1 MNEAPPPEG
10 GEDEAVTPGV
20 AAPQPMV
27 LQARGPMPRARL
39 YQLEGKRPGRVV
51 GAVANLFMDA
61 VCALPRP
68 ARDWLSRQVGGLVY
82 RLGVRRRV
90 VMENLALAL
99 PERSEAERRAIARAA
114 YENMARIFLES
125 LPRGDRLYE
134 GWEHEEVRGSGWEA
148 LRAHVESG
156 RGALIVTAHFGNWE
170 LAGEMLRRRG
180 VRMNALV
187 RPLKGA
193 LNTRLVENRLR
204 NGGGQIYPKGAI
216 RQVLKALR
224 LGESVYMLLDQ
235 AMPVRE
241 ALFVPFFGRLAST
254 TPAMAMAAQRTG
266 APTFVAMGV
275 REGQKLRL
283 EVEGPIPFP
292 TEVADG
298 REALVV
304 HTARV
309 TAVLEQFIRRYPEQ
323 WLWLHRRWKVQP
335 PAEAQAL
342 AERLQQLRP

>member
-1 MNEAPPPEG
+1 MDEAPTPEG
-10 GEDEAVTPGV
+10 GKEEVATPGAV
-20 AAPQPMV
+20 VPQPLV
-27 LQARGPMPRARL
+27 LRARGPMPRARL
-39 YQLEGKRPGRVV
+39 HQLQGRRPGRVV
-51 GAVANLFMDA
+51 GAVAGLFMDA

-68 ARDWLSRQVGGLVY
+68 ARDWLARQVGGLVY

-99 PERSEAERRAIARAA
+99 PELSEAERRAIARGA
-114 YENMARIFLES
+114 YENMARIFIES
-125 LPRGDRLYE
+125 LPRGERLHE
-134 GWEHEEVRGSGWEA
+134 GWEQEEVRGSGWEA

-156 RGALIVTAHFGNWE
+156 RGALLVTAHFGNWE
-170 LAGEMLRRRG
+170 LAGEMLLRRG
-180 VRMNALV
+180 VRLNALV

-193 LNTRLVENRLR
+193 LNTRVVDNRLR
-204 NGGGQIYPKGAI
+204 VGGGLIYPKGAVRGI
-216 RQVLKALR
+216 LEGLR
-224 LGESVYMLLDQ
+224 LGECAFMLLDQ
-235 AMPVRE
+235 AMPVKE

-254 TPAMAMAAQRTG
+254 TPAMALAAQRTG
-266 APTFVAMGV
+266 APTFITMGV

-292 TEVADG
+292 TEVKG

-335 PAEAQAL
+335 PPETQAL
-342 AERLQQLRP
+342 SRQR